1 MYFIRFEKKI
11 KYMGFSL
18 SKIFGRNT
26 SKNELLEGNSV
37 ETIIKE
43 VENEPYGV
51 SQNNVLYA
59 GLNELGGYYFFQTVI
74 VGSLKIKSKRGAIL
88 NFKGEDFEMQLEAD
102 MLEFESE
109 FSGIPNRYV
118 TKIDFKIEETTIKKL
133 EEAILKSVEIKIKN
147 NTLIFTKYDL
157 NAN

>member
-1 MYFIRFEKKI
+1 
-11 KYMGFSL
+11 MGFSL

-118 TKIDFKIEETTIKKL
+118 TKIDFKIEETTIKML
-133 EEAILKSVEIKIKN
+133 EEATLKSVEIKIKN